1 MQSPILGTL
10 ERRRRTRRQG
20 CILGGSQA
28 RERGSL
34 FPWELQAVG
43 ADSLAW
49 EGKHITGKDPLTK
62 GNPEYVQNESSLD
75 CLEVGKPPHSH
86 HNGEERGRHR
96 GCCKSHSEEELRGS
110 FSWIIVI
117 LGSLSDD
124 LGFEMPLQERRTQGQ
139 DGWGGAFR
147 VEGTSRGRWAIK
159 RSWAQA

>member
-1 MQSPILGTL
+1 MLSATYVQSPILGTL

-110 FSWIIVI
+110 SSWIIVI
-117 LGSLSDD
+117 LGSLSMTWD
-124 LGFEMPLQERRTQGQ
+124 LRCRCKNGERRGRM
-139 DGWGGAFR
+139 GG
-147 VEGTSRGRWAIK
+147 VGHSG
-159 RSWAQA
+159 